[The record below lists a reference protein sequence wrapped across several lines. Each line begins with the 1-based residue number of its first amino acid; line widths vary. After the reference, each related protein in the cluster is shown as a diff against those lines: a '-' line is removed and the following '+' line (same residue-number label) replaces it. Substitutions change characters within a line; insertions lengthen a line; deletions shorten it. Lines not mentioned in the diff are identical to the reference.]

1 MSATGTPTLEQLGA
15 SSTPYL
21 FRLLF
26 LIVGTVWGLAA
37 CMVVTHLHVNPEH
50 LANEAGQPIFRTVYA
65 RDPGL
70 WKANFVGIGLVVL
83 AAALELLIRWQHKSS
98 ATGVVATVL
107 GSALCV
113 YSLFGLLYGIAG
125 VAPIGVMLILS
136 GRRVTNQRA
145 AVGN

>member
-1 MSATGTPTLEQLGA
+1 MEPQAT

-26 LIVGTVWGLAA
+26 LVVGTLWGLAA
-37 CMVVTHLHVNPEH
+37 CLVVTHLHVNPDH

-70 WKANFVGIGLVVL
+70 WQANFVGIGLTVVV
-83 AAALELLIRWQHKSS
+83 AALELLVRWRRKSRG
-98 ATGVVATVL
+98 TGVVATVL
-107 GSALCV
+107 GSALCL

-136 GRRVTNQRA
+136 GRRIADQRT
-145 AVGN
+145 AVSH